1 LPSGLGWTDEFG
13 RIWSFVRWPVGVAI
27 VALAVTLLYRF
38 APSARLVA
46 RRAIVGGSVVAV
58 SLWVAFTGLLSL
70 YFSFGSSTPN
80 GPLLSIIALLIWSM
94 LSSLSLHLGIATAC
108 TLSGAR
114 RPKGSPG

>member
-1 LPSGLGWTDEFG
+1 
-13 RIWSFVRWPVGVAI
+13 
-27 VALAVTLLYRF
+27 VTLLYRF

-70 YFSFGSSTPN
+70 YFSFGSSTPY

-114 RPKGSPG
+114 RPKGSPGWERNARASPSTRARYPQPLRGASVTR